1 VVRNTTPE
9 KADPAVLL
17 GRKKPLATLAAAA
30 LGGAIAIALSGT
42 ASAGTAAAAASGT
55 WSSSGGVFVNNG
67 VDGKTNIL
75 VAHLSLTINGQAEVA
90 YCIDFSHD
98 LSSAAKTYDE
108 KNWSDATYPTTD
120 ALAKIKWVLG
130 HGYPSETAAQLLAD
144 SGSSLPTSDAKINDV
159 VYAGTQTAIWSFSD
173 PTLFKLGAYDESK
186 QGAQRFTADEYAAV
200 TAIYHHLTTD
210 AKSESTDAP
219 GSLTISPATATGV
232 VGAKVGPFT
241 VKSNVGDA
249 TIKVTGGKAVDKNGK
264 DVTTVADGGQ
274 FYVVADA
281 VGPVTIA
288 ATAEGTVPTGRI
300 FVAHDG
306 AKSHQELVLAGTA
319 GVPLEAAAAATVTA
333 APSPSPSASTPPS
346 LPVTGSKTGLW
357 AGLGLLLI
365 LGGAALVLVLRR
377 RRVRFVA

>member
-1 VVRNTTPE
+1 M
-9 KADPAVLL
+9 LL
-17 GRKKPLATLAAAA
+17 GRKKSLATLAAAV
-30 LGGAIAIALSGT
+30 LGGAMAIALSGT
-42 ASAGTAAAAASGT
+42 AYAGTATTPASGT

-67 VDGKTNIL
+67 VDGKTNVL
-75 VAHLSLTINGQAEVA
+75 VAHLSLTIDGQAEVA

-108 KNWSDATYPTTD
+108 KNWSDATYPTAD

-130 HGYPSETAAQLLAD
+130 HGYPSETVTQLLKD
-144 SGSSLPTSDAKINDV
+144 SGSTLPTSDAKINDV

-173 PTLFKLGAYDESK
+173 PTKFSLGAYDEHES
-186 QGAQRFTADEYAAV
+186 GAQRFTADEYAAV

-219 GSLTISPATATGV
+219 GSLTLSPATATGV

-264 DVTTVADGGQ
+264 AVTTVPDGGQ

-306 AKSHQELVLAGTA
+306 AKTHQELVLAGTA

-333 APSPSPSASTPPS
+333 APSPSPSVSPSGPPS
-346 LPVTGSKTGLW
+346 LPVTGTKTGLW

-365 LGGAALVLVLRR
+365 VGGAALVLVLRR